1 MTPHHRLRLTIMLLL
16 SLLSILLNGSR
27 ETHAIANDD
36 WWDQHWS
43 YRLPLQFSEPG
54 SVSNTLNFAQ
64 ILDDR
69 GLFNAIIDIR
79 SFQVVPYIDGL
90 PGKPVA
96 FEETFSQLITDA
108 DSLTINTPPDYMYWM
123 FLTESTTLEIDNIN
137 KTQGEGS
144 VHAHIE
150 ITVDSNTD
158 TGFFFDFN
166 DSTSGNWSGYE
177 VFLYDIYP
185 DVNEENPNDFLNL
198 YSFKLE
204 GLRNCLF
211 IEIEGP
217 ELITENWNG
226 IDLLLQS
233 FGKCQ
238 SPDYSSIDK
247 IKFIFEKMGNS
258 YLEIGDILDLW
269 VDNFRLFDQDANG
282 QIIWNAEE
290 NIDSY
295 YLYFNLLKEA
305 EIPTY
310 LPVVFR

>member
-16 SLLSILLNGSR
+16 SLLSILLDGSR

-79 SFQVVPYIDGL
+79 SLQVVPYIDGL
-90 PGKPVA
+90 PGEPVA

-108 DSLTINTPPDYMYWM
+108 DSLTTPRDEMYWNI
-123 FLTESTTLEIDNIN
+123 LEESTILSIDNGLKI
-137 KTQGEGS
+137 QGEGS
-144 VHAHIE
+144 VHAHVE
-150 ITVDSNTD
+150 ISGDTNNQ
-158 TGFFFDFN
+158 TGFYFDFK
-166 DSTSGNWSGYE
+166 DSPSGNWSNYE

-185 DVNEENPNDFLNL
+185 DVHEVDPIDIEAL
-198 YSFKLE
+198 YSFRLD
-204 GLRNCLF
+204 GLMNCP
-211 IEIEGP
+211 IIYINGP
-217 ELITENWNG
+217 QVSTTSWNG

-233 FGKCQ
+233 YGECQ

-258 YLEIGDILDLW
+258 YMEIGDILDLW